1 MRFSYITRPELL
13 GTEYMNKKEKENALL
28 SQFMMDHDL
37 YDDNLCKSQKEHG
50 LSEHPPPAEDEQS
63 TGLRKTTTDG

>member
-1 MRFSYITRPELL
+1 
-13 GTEYMNKKEKENALL
+13 MNKKVKEDALL
-28 SQFMMDHDL
+28 SQFMTDHGL
-37 YDDNLCKSQKEHG
+37 YDNLCKSQKEHG